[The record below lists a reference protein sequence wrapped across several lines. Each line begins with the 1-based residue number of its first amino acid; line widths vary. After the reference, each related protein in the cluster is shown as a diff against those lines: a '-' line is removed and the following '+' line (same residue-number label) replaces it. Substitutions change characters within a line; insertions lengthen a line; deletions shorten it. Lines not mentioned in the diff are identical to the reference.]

1 MKKKNLSYV
10 YLLLLIFAIGI
21 LGFTTVSG
29 VAAAEPN
36 ITSDDQSS
44 VMNMKIMGVSVL
56 KNGDPVSTIVYDG
69 EGGWD
74 KAETTTLFGSD
85 ASLKV
90 GETIDAS
97 LTIANGID
105 NEDEKI
111 NVYTRVIIYKYWM
124 EDNEKDFSADPAKIH
139 VALKNVSGNVNS
151 DLGWNMVGND
161 EDAAG
166 TWLLDSQTNEK
177 IILYYDSL
185 LEAGDVSAEFMKGLE
200 IDGSIKNDYKTEYLD
215 DGKTIIGYDYLY
227 NGKSIKIEVEL
238 DAIQDHS
245 AEKAIKA
252 AWGKNVTVNDGNLS
266 LND

>member
-74 KAETTTLFGSD
+74 KTETTALFGSD

-90 GETIDAS
+90 GESMDAS
-97 LTIANGID
+97 LTVANGID
-105 NEDEKI
+105 NEENKI

-151 DLGWNMVGND
+151 DLGWNMTGSD
-161 EDAAG
+161 ENAG
-166 TWLLDSQTNEK
+166 SWLLDSQTNEK

-185 LEAGDVSAEFMKGLE
+185 LEPGDVSAEFMKGLE
-200 IDGSIKNDYKTEYLD
+200 IDGSIKNEYKTEYLD
-215 DGKTIIGYDYLY
+215 DGKTMIGYDYLY

-238 DAIQDHS
+238 DAVQDHS
-245 AEKAIKA
+245 AAKAIKA
-252 AWGKNVTVNDGNLS
+252 AWGRYVTVNNGKLS